1 MQASI
6 RYFRDC
12 YEADNRRGT
21 LWNIFHKS
29 IQHRYFLAGQEEL
42 LNNALFSVPI
52 DPEIATPAREAAWLY
67 RAEKELLY
75 CSLFVVGHL
84 PLENGSKEIC
94 APLLIQPASLEPD
107 ELGNELLSIDAENRR
122 VNYPLLD
129 ALHDSEDAPTNDT
142 SLANQ
147 VMELIGSEALTFA
160 EMTEIIKLLHNALPT
175 VQTDQLYF
183 YPELQSEKALR
194 EALHQLPNGPDQR
207 LKIVPAS
214 AIGLIPKSTE
224 TRGVLGE
231 LSAMAEGI
239 PLSQPVQTL
248 LGNAN
253 HLETHP
259 PARRTTVRFEWVPAL
274 LSAAQQ
280 QTLQSAKQFPLS
292 LVIGPP
298 GTGKSFTIA
307 AMAMEHIAQ
316 GQSVLVASRMNHA
329 VDVVGAI
336 VEEQLGVQGLAVRV
350 GRKEYLRSFKKH
362 LENVLGGVL
371 VESVGTEQH
380 LKELQVEH
388 RKLCQTIARLEKT
401 VERTRRKEVR
411 YGTLLASNTQ
421 GVIGQIRAAW
431 IRWQAKRSTPLW
443 QLTADLEELLNRRI
457 RLTRKL
463 LSALQK
469 HQTSIVLKKHR
480 VKLSALLAT
489 LRARRGGKREEMF
502 NQLDFESLFKVFP
515 LWLTNLSD
523 VHRTLPL
530 HAHLFDLAIIDEASL
545 CDVASCL
552 PIFQR
557 AKHVVVTG
565 DPKQLRHLSFLS
577 RSQQQA
583 LLQKHGL
590 QDLPTQGLDYR
601 ETSILD
607 LVSLKLSSQDNV
619 AFLDEHFRSL
629 PPIIEFSNK
638 EFYHGKLRLMTQHP
652 QVSNALQSS
661 LTLHFCSGR
670 QEPSG
675 KNKEEAQ
682 RIIADI
688 ASLVNAEAQ
697 LPNSQCSSIGV
708 LAFFRVQADY
718 IAEMIRQEIPFTA
731 MQRHSIAVGTSYSF
745 QGEERDRMFISLAV
759 DPAAHHVR
767 FRFLNRADTFNVGIT
782 RAKLEQRVYC
792 SLRPEQLSETTL
804 LRRYIEHAIQLTN
817 GSEIQQNNHIEL
829 SGKTISRTN
838 SHLFAHEISRA
849 LEKHGCIITPGWKI
863 AGTEIDLIVLKEQAS
878 CGLDLIG
885 YPGETCQPLPP
896 ERYQTL
902 MRTGLHIL
910 PIPYSQWVVDASTC
924 IETILQTLSER
935 TTGPL
940 HRVKN

>member
-1 MQASI
+1 MTMQASI

-21 LWNIFHKS
+21 LWNIFHKN

-42 LNNALFSVPI
+42 LNKALFSVPI

-75 CSLFVVGHL
+75 CSLFVVGSL
-84 PLENGSKEIC
+84 PLEDGSKEIC
-94 APLLIQPASLEPD
+94 APLLIQPAALEPD

-122 VNYPLLD
+122 VNYPLLE
-129 ALHDSEDAPTNDT
+129 ALHDSEDGSTNAT
-142 SLANQ
+142 SLASQ
-147 VMELIGSEALTFA
+147 VLDLIGLQALTFA
-160 EMTEIIKLLHNALPT
+160 EIAEIIKLLHNTLPS
-175 VQTDQLYF
+175 VQLDQLFF

-194 EALHQLPNGPDQR
+194 KALHQSKNEPAQR

-239 PLSQPVQTL
+239 PLSQPLQIL
-248 LGNAN
+248 LGSTD
-253 HLETHP
+253 HIETQNSV
-259 PARRTTVRFEWVPAL
+259 RKTTVRFEWVPAL
-274 LSAAQQ
+274 LSTPQQ
-280 QTLQSAKQFPLS
+280 QTLQSAKKFPLS

-307 AMAMEHIAQ
+307 AMATEHIAQ
-316 GQSVLVASRMNHA
+316 GQSVLVASKMNHA
-329 VDVVGAI
+329 VDVVGTI
-336 VEEQLGVQGLAVRV
+336 VEEQLGVEGLAVRV

-362 LENVLGGVL
+362 LENVLGGII
-371 VESVGTEQH
+371 VESVGTKQGV
-380 LKELQVEH
+380 KELQVEH
-388 RKLCQTIARLEKT
+388 RKLCQAISRLEKT
-401 VERTRRKEVR
+401 IERTRRKEVR
-411 YGTLLASNTQ
+411 YGKVLARNTK
-421 GVIGQIRAAW
+421 GVIQLIRATW
-431 IRWQAKRSTPLW
+431 IRWQSKRSTPLW
-443 QLTADLEELLNRRI
+443 HLTASLEEHLNKRI
-457 RLTRKL
+457 RLTRAL

-469 HQTSIVLKKHR
+469 HQTAVVLKRHR
-480 VKLSALLAT
+480 AKLSALLAT
-489 LRARRGGKREEMF
+489 LRARRGGRREEMF

-530 HAHLFDLAIIDEASL
+530 QTHLFDLAIIDEASL

-638 EFYHGKLRLMTQHP
+638 EFYHRKLRLMTQHP
-652 QVSNALQSS
+652 QVSNELQSS
-661 LTLHFCSGR
+661 LTLHFCNGKLD
-670 QEPSG
+670 QSG
-675 KNKEEAQ
+675 KNIEEAQ
-682 RIIADI
+682 QILADI
-688 ASLVNAEAQ
+688 RSLVHAESE
-697 LPNSQCSSIGV
+697 LPDSHCSSIGV

-718 IAEMIRQEIPFTA
+718 IAEMIHQEIPFAA

-745 QGEERDRMFISLAV
+745 QGEERDRMFISLTV
-759 DPAAHHVR
+759 DPTAHHVR
-767 FRFLNRADTFNVGIT
+767 FRFLNRSDTFNVGIT
-782 RAKLEQRVYC
+782 RAKFEQRVYC
-792 SLRPEQLSETTL
+792 SVRPEQLPKTTL
-804 LRRYIEHAIQLTN
+804 LRQYIEHIIQLTH
-817 GSEIQQNNHIEL
+817 SSTLQQNDCTQL
-829 SGKTISRTN
+829 RGKNILPTN
-838 SHLFAHEISRA
+838 AHSFVQDISRA
-849 LEKHGCIITPGWKI
+849 LEAHGCIITPAWEI
-863 AGTEIDLIVLKEQAS
+863 AGTKIDLIVTKGQVS

-885 YPGETCQPLPP
+885 YPDETCQPLPP

-910 PIPYSQWVVDASTC
+910 PLPYSQWVVDTPAC
-924 IETILQTLSER
+924 IETILHTLSN
-935 TTGPL
+935 TTTT
-940 HRVKN
+940 